1 MTKLTKTVRI
11 MFPPYIGFR
20 AELSRV
26 HPFTHVSYLGAN
38 ILGLRTLSTRMF
50 FLGGVRDLEL
60 LPLGSLREMYK
71 ESPKIANRITENCK
85 SGESG
90 FFELS
95 FLFI

>member
-1 MTKLTKTVRI
+1 MAI
-11 MFPPYIGFR
+11 W
-20 AELSRV
+20 
-26 HPFTHVSYLGAN
+26 
-38 ILGLRTLSTRMF
+38 
-50 FLGGVRDLEL
+50 RDLSVMDILDDGCGEISNVSNNPYSQRRVIFYL
-60 LPLGSLREMYK
+60 MSWQAMRRRLWYK